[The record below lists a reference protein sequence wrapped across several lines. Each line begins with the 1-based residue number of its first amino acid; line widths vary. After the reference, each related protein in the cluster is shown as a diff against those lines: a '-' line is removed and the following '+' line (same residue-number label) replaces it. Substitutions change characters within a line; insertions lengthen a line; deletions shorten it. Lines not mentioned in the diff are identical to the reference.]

1 MHENLL
7 GSVMTAHS
15 LASAV
20 VEVAMK
26 TPLLAGLGAHSRQR
40 SVGDEQGLQEWL
52 SRVVRSDVVHGAAP
66 RKNSAPC
73 LILPSQRRQ
82 LTFSGCSAV
91 SSVIHKPL
99 WLDD

>member
-52 SRVVRSDVVHGAAP
+52 SRRARPQGASPGLAHFITP
-66 RKNSAPC
+66 G
-73 LILPSQRRQ
+73 L
-82 LTFSGCSAV
+82 LTYSPGGRMGGAL
-91 SSVIHKPL
+91 K
-99 WLDD
+99 

>member
-26 TPLLAGLGAHSRQR
+26 TPLLAR

-52 SRVVRSDVVHGAAP
+52 SRVVRSHVYGTAT
-66 RKNSAPC
+66 RKNSAARVSFRPTIWKSDHSC
-73 LILPSQRRQ
+73 
-82 LTFSGCSAV
+82 FGVSGSIGVASISA
-91 SSVIHKPL
+91 
-99 WLDD
+99 DAAGAGM